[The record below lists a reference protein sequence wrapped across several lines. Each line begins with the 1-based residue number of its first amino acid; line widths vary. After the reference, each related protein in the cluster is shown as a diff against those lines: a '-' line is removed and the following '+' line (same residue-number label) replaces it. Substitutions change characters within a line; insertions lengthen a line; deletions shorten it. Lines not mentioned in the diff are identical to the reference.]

1 VSTGWGAPDTAPT
14 RLVLLRHGQTPLSVE
29 GRFAGRGDIPLTEE
43 GRAQAGAAA
52 RRLAARSIDAVVSSP
67 LLRAR
72 DTAARAAEELGLPV
86 EVDEGF
92 VETDFGAWEGL
103 TFAEAR
109 ERAPEAVDRWLADPE
124 VGPPGGESFAVVA
137 RRVAKARDALVER
150 HRGRTVLVVTH
161 VTPIKLTVQQAVLA
175 PLAALYRMHLDTACL
190 TEVDVFS
197 DGPMLV
203 RSLNDTAHL
212 APVRDG
218 AGREGPERA

>member
-1 VSTGWGAPDTAPT
+1 MSTGWGAPDTAPT

-52 RRLAARSIDAVVSSP
+52 RRLAERPIDAVVSSP

-72 DTAARAAEELGLPV
+72 DTAALAARELGLPV

-124 VGPPGGESFAVVA
+124 VGPPGGESFAAVA
-137 RRVAKARDALVER
+137 RRVEKARDALVGR

-197 DGPMLV
+197 DGPMVV

-212 APVRDG
+212 DRVRDR
-218 AGREGPERA
+218 AGRGGPERA

>member
-1 VSTGWGAPDTAPT
+1 MSSGWGAPDTAPT

-29 GRFAGRGDIPLTEE
+29 RRFAGRGDIPLTGE
-43 GRAQAGAAA
+43 GRAQAEAAA
-52 RRLAARSIDAVVSSP
+52 RRLAAGRAASGRAGGGRAVGAIDVVVSSP
-67 LLRAR
+67 LLRTR
-72 DTAARAAEELGLPV
+72 DTASRAADALGLPV

-92 VETDFGAWEGL
+92 VETDFGDWEGL

-124 VGPPGGESFAVVA
+124 VGPPGGESFAAVA
-137 RRVAKARDALVER
+137 RRVEEARNALVER

-161 VTPIKLTVQQAVLA
+161 VTPIKVTVQQALLA

-190 TEVDVFS
+190 TEVDVFA

-212 APVRDG
+212 D
-218 AGREGPERA
+218 